1 MILGLGPIMSFTL
14 QLSTGG
20 VLECP
25 ILRSPDGA
33 AHKYN
38 RGHAIIISGPALA
51 TGASRLSA
59 QAALAVGAGL
69 VSLVG
74 DEAALCEHA
83 CHVTGIMLKKRDASL
98 SVIDD
103 RVRSIAVG
111 PAAGVGTAT
120 REAVLQ
126 VLARQIPTVLDADA
140 LSSFSAERIAFFA
153 ALHSQSVLTPH
164 AGEFARLWP
173 EISLADRMEAA
184 TLAAK
189 TSGAVVLLKGAET
202 VIAAPDGRQAINR
215 HSTSWL
221 ATAGSGDVLTGLICG
236 IMAQGVESF
245 AAACIA
251 AWLHGDIG
259 VRHGPGLIADNMCQL
274 LPIILADCLEP

>member
-1 MILGLGPIMSFTL
+1 MSFTL
-14 QLSTGG
+14 LLSADAIIGR
-20 VLECP
+20 P

-33 AHKYN
+33 AHKYD

-103 RVRSIAVG
+103 RVRAVAIG
-111 PAAGVGTAT
+111 PAASVGAGT

-126 VLARQIPTVLDADA
+126 VLARQIPAVLDADA
-140 LSSFSAERIAFFA
+140 LSSFSANRDALFA
-153 ALHSQSVLTPH
+153 ALHFQAVLTPH
-164 AGEFARLWP
+164 AGEYASLWP
-173 EISLADRMEAA
+173 EIPLADRMEAA
-184 TLAAK
+184 ALAAK
-189 TSGAVVLLKGAET
+189 ASGAIVLLKGAQT

-215 HSTSWL
+215 HSAPWL
-221 ATAGSGDVLTGLICG
+221 ATAGSGDVLTGMICG
-236 IMAQGVESF
+236 IMAQGVEAF
-245 AAACIA
+245 AAASIA
-251 AWLHGDIG
+251 AWLHGDMG

-274 LPIILADCLEP
+274 LPFILADCLEQ

>member
-1 MILGLGPIMSFTL
+1 MILGSGSIMSFTL
-14 QLSTGG
+14 QLSADAII
-20 VLECP
+20 ERP
-25 ILRSPDGA
+25 ILRSPNGT
-33 AHKYN
+33 AHKYD

-74 DEAALCEHA
+74 DEAALSEHA

-103 RVRSIAVG
+103 RVRAVAIG
-111 PAAGVGTAT
+111 PAAGVGAST

-126 VLARQIPTVLDADA
+126 VLARQIPAVLDADA
-140 LSSFSAERIAFFA
+140 LSSFSANRAALFA

-164 AGEFARLWP
+164 AGEFAGLWP
-173 EISLADRMEAA
+173 EISLADKMEAA
-184 TLAAK
+184 ALAAQA
-189 TSGAVVLLKGAET
+189 SGAVVLLKGAHT
-202 VIAAPDGRQAINR
+202 IIAAPDGRQAVNR
-215 HSTSWL
+215 HSASWL

-236 IMAQGVESF
+236 IMAQDAEAF
-245 AAACIA
+245 AAASIA
-251 AWLHGDIG
+251 AWLHGDMG

-274 LPIILADCLEP
+274 LPVILADCLEQ